1 MSKELE
7 MLKYMKRIDG
17 NLSREQNQRY
27 YEIEKA
33 LKRNEPMKPIRH
45 EKQYMCPNSDSEV
58 RKHYEYCPD
67 CGQKLEWVIKMS
79 KELEALKRLYE
90 ETKGNHDTSPFS
102 NRSDFDI
109 LHQALTPPTEEE
121 ICKELSKIDFTN
133 YGVEYGNAWQFN
145 NKHKYFWTT
154 CWLEGQENRIK
165 LDEIDIDWLYL
176 ERPKILTMLGR
187 FYEEVE

>member
-1 MSKELE
+1 
-7 MLKYMKRIDG
+7 
-17 NLSREQNQRY
+17 
-27 YEIEKA
+27 
-33 LKRNEPMKPIRH
+33 
-45 EKQYMCPNSDSEV
+45 
-58 RKHYEYCPD
+58 
-67 CGQKLEWVIKMS
+67 MS
-79 KELEALKRLYE
+79 KELEALRELGMQTVHDEEGYE
-90 ETKGNHDTSPFS
+90 EPVEVYLKEHYYTLMK
-102 NRSDFDI
+102 
-109 LHQALTPPTEEE
+109 LLLPPTEEE